1 MFPLVDSLAFGTPTN
16 YALAFVLGIG
26 FGFFLESA
34 GFGNANKLAM
44 QFYFRDLAVLKVMFS
59 AIVTAMT
66 GLVLFASVGWL
77 DASALYINPTFL
89 WPGIVGGLIM
99 GAGFII
105 GGYCPGT
112 ALVGVVTGKID
123 AMMSVLGGM
132 IGMILFS
139 ESYGIPA
146 IARFYALE
154 TPGVTGGITLPEWL
168 GVRPGI
174 VAAAVMVMAV
184 GAFWAGEWAERNY
197 AAKSTGANDGS
208 GTAGTVTD
216 LAQA

>member
-1 MFPLVDSLAFGTPTN
+1 MFPLVDSLGFGTPTD
-16 YALAFVLGIG
+16 YVIAFSLGIG

-66 GLVLFASVGWL
+66 GLVVLASAGWL
-77 DASALYINPTFL
+77 DPSLLYINPTYL

-112 ALVGVVTGKID
+112 ALVGVVTGKVD
-123 AMMSVLGGM
+123 AMLSVLGGM
-132 IGMILFS
+132 FGMMLFS
-139 ESYGIPA
+139 ESYGIDA
-146 IARFYALE
+146 IARFYNLD
-154 TPGVTGGITLPEWL
+154 TPGITGRITLPDWL
-168 GVRPGI
+168 GVRPGV
-174 VAAAVMVMAV
+174 VAAVIMAV
-184 GAFWAGEWAERNY
+184 AVAGFLGAEWAERRF
-197 AAKSTGANDGS
+197 SET
-208 GTAGTVTD
+208 
-216 LAQA
+216 

>member
-1 MFPLVDSLAFGTPTN
+1 MFPLVDTLGFGTPTD
-16 YALAFVLGIG
+16 YVLAFLLGIG

-44 QFYFRDLAVLKVMFS
+44 QFYFRDLSVFKVMFT

-66 GLVLFASVGWL
+66 GLVVLSSAGLL
-77 DASALYINPTFL
+77 DSSLLYLNPTFL

-123 AMMSVLGGM
+123 AMMSVVGGM
-132 IGMILFS
+132 LGMALFS
-139 ESYGIPA
+139 ETYGIPA

-154 TPGVTGGITLPEWL
+154 TEGLTGTITLPEWL
-168 GVRPGI
+168 GVRPGL
-174 VAAAVMVMAV
+174 VAAAVLAV
-184 GAFWAGEWAERNY
+184 AVAGFWGSEWAESYHAR
-197 AAKSTGANDGS
+197 KT
-208 GTAGTVTD
+208 
-216 LAQA
+216 AQA